1 VIVRIATEGQFELS
15 DDCAS
20 RLNELD
26 NEAVRAVEA
35 DDDLGFKDRF
45 RQMLDLVRA
54 EGKPVGDD
62 ELQES
67 SIIIP
72 PPDTTLEEARADFN
86 GEGLIPG

>member
-15 DDCAS
+15 AECAE
-20 RLNELD
+20 RLNGLD

-35 DDDLGFKDRF
+35 NDDLGFKDRF

-54 EGKPVGDD
+54 EGTPVGGDD
-62 ELQES
+62 LVES
-67 SIIIP
+67 EVIIP
-72 PPDTTLEEARADFN
+72 PPDTTLEEARADFS

>member
-15 DDCAS
+15 AECAE
-20 RLNELD
+20 RLNRLD

-35 DDDLGFKDRF
+35 NDDLGFKDRF

-54 EGKPVGDD
+54 EGTPVGGDD
-62 ELQES
+62 LVES
-67 SIIIP
+67 EVIIP
-72 PPDTTLEEARADFN
+72 PPDTTLEEARADFS

>member
-1 VIVRIATEGQFELS
+1 MIVRIATEGQFELS
-15 DDCAS
+15 DECAS
-20 RLNELD
+20 RLNKLD